1 LQSVARGQ
9 SGATETPPDVC
20 IAHLHHLHVAV
31 DILSI
36 LKGRDPHDIV
46 SQYREPWALLLPQI
60 AVIVPPAPRTM
71 PVINERDF
79 PLLPSQTAKRK
90 KGGHA
95 KKPRTP
101 GTRSTL
107 HDLPDELILEILH
120 YLPGID
126 SDNFQLPT
134 LLSLALTSRRL
145 YRIAIEKIYIGYDSH
160 FCEPY
165 LFLRTLVSKPELA
178 GLVQK
183 LNLTQ
188 GPRSR
193 RGTVSYVPTA
203 RDKKTLKEGMR
214 TLAIPGWKDWVADCN
229 GDRITDVTV
238 HNAILLHAPNITS
251 LRVEDVARVDTRC
264 PAWVD
269 VVSKSSAGTLSGHT
283 HRFEHLRKISVDVRS
298 ANLNQLA
305 PLFRL
310 QTLHRLQLR
319 EISEPGM
326 GNCINCDECHGEKIQ
341 TVPRLRRLIPEACNN
356 LEELI
361 LEHTFYCIDIL
372 RVLLASPRQLKSFKY
387 DVSLD
392 HMSEEYIQEDLPF
405 ATIFGRQRTSLEY
418 IHIFC
423 DALAEGETAGD
434 INLHSSLADFQS
446 LKHISCP
453 LSMIAPPNI
462 EPLFERLPP
471 SLLTF
476 RMTIRPLTKDQDS
489 LCELENMAAY
499 CPTHKTQLK
508 EVRVVA
514 PKSAKWLKYDWERL
528 VSPFSK
534 AGIDFVVQNES
545 DNEEDSS
552 EGWDDAS
559 SASSHSSDEVNLYS
573 DED

>member
-1 LQSVARGQ
+1 
-9 SGATETPPDVC
+9 
-20 IAHLHHLHVAV
+20 
-31 DILSI
+31 
-36 LKGRDPHDIV
+36 
-46 SQYREPWALLLPQI
+46 
-60 AVIVPPAPRTM
+60 
-71 PVINERDF
+71 
-79 PLLPSQTAKRK
+79 
-90 KGGHA
+90 
-95 KKPRTP
+95 
-101 GTRSTL
+101 
-107 HDLPDELILEILH
+107 LH

-134 LLSLALTSRRL
+134 LLGLALTSRRL
-145 YRIAIEKIYIGYDSH
+145 YRIAIEKIYVAYDSH

-165 LFLRTLVSKPELA
+165 LFLRTLVSNPQLA
-178 GLVQK
+178 GLVQD

-188 GPRSR
+188 GQRMLSD
-193 RGTVSYVPTA
+193 TVSYEPTA
-203 RDKKTLKEGMR
+203 RDKKTIKEGMR

-229 GDRITDVTV
+229 DRITDVTV
-238 HNAILLHAPNITS
+238 HNTILLHAPNITS

-269 VVSKSSAGTLSGHT
+269 IVSKASVGTLSGHT

-310 QTLHRLQLR
+310 QTLNRLQLR

-326 GNCINCDECHGEKIQ
+326 GNCVNCDKCHGEKIQ
-341 TVPRLRRLIPEACNN
+341 IVPRLRRLIPEACNN
-356 LEELI
+356 VEELI
-361 LEHTFYCIDIL
+361 LEHTFYCSSIL

-405 ATIFGRQRTSLEY
+405 VTILCRQRTSLENL
-418 IHIFC
+418 HIFC
-423 DALAEGETAGD
+423 DAIAEGETAGD
-434 INLHSSLADFQS
+434 INLHSSLADFPS

-453 LSMIAPPNI
+453 LSMIT
-462 EPLFERLPP
+462 PLNFTSLVERLPP
-471 SLLTF
+471 SLVTF
-476 RMTIRPLTKDQDS
+476 HTTIRPLTKDQGS
-489 LCELENMAAY
+489 LGELENMAAY
-499 CPTHKTQLK
+499 FRTHISQLK

-514 PKSAKWLKYDWERL
+514 PKSAKWLKYDWKRL
-528 VSPFSK
+528 VSTFSE

-545 DNEEDSS
+545 GDEDESS
-552 EGWDDAS
+552 NGWDDAS

>member
-1 LQSVARGQ
+1 
-9 SGATETPPDVC
+9 
-20 IAHLHHLHVAV
+20 
-31 DILSI
+31 
-36 LKGRDPHDIV
+36 
-46 SQYREPWALLLPQI
+46 
-60 AVIVPPAPRTM
+60 M

-188 GPRSR
+188 GPRTL

-238 HNAILLHAPNITS
+238 H
-251 LRVEDVARVDTRC
+251 
-264 PAWVD
+264 
-269 VVSKSSAGTLSGHT
+269 
-283 HRFEHLRKISVDVRS
+283 
-298 ANLNQLA
+298 
-305 PLFRL
+305 
-310 QTLHRLQLR
+310 
-319 EISEPGM
+319 
-326 GNCINCDECHGEKIQ
+326 
-341 TVPRLRRLIPEACNN
+341 
-356 LEELI
+356 
-361 LEHTFYCIDIL
+361 
-372 RVLLASPRQLKSFKY
+372 
-387 DVSLD
+387 
-392 HMSEEYIQEDLPF
+392 
-405 ATIFGRQRTSLEY
+405 
-418 IHIFC
+418 
-423 DALAEGETAGD
+423 
-434 INLHSSLADFQS
+434 
-446 LKHISCP
+446 
-453 LSMIAPPNI
+453 
-462 EPLFERLPP
+462 
-471 SLLTF
+471 
-476 RMTIRPLTKDQDS
+476 
-489 LCELENMAAY
+489 NMAAY